1 MARDRESSEDAA
13 SSREGKFSLSPA
25 PQHHGTH
32 PPPGCTASVN
42 QPATQAIRREAV
54 KELRVCLLPPWS
66 YWCKPYS
73 IAEIPPSWSPADLP
87 RRLVPNHTSASGI
100 TATLMAFLQHDWA
113 DSQSSSSAPGR
124 LSSGAPA
131 HLLVS

>member
-25 PQHHGTH
+25 PQHHGTN
-32 PPPGCTASVN
+32 PPPGRTASVN

-66 YWCKPYS
+66 CWCKPYS
-73 IAEIPPSWSPADLP
+73 IAEIPPSWSPGELP
-87 RRLVPNHTSASGI
+87 RRLVPDHTSASSI
-100 TATLMAFLQHDWA
+100 TATSMAFPQRDWA
-113 DSQSSSSAPGR
+113 DPQSSSPAPGR
-124 LSSGAPA
+124 LSSGAPT
-131 HLLVS
+131 HLPVS